1 MDFWVV
7 KNVTGRIM
15 AGLRWWNY
23 VDENGEARWIFES
36 RGKDSE
42 HVHSSTE
49 IKIFWG
55 TLVLT
60 PLVWILFIFT
70 SFWRLN
76 FQWIVLPFI
85 GILFTGKNPQSYLQR
100 KVISNF
106 VSGLMSMKPKPSS
119 SGNFQTV

>member
-70 SFWRLN
+70 YKFPRISPMQIPERAHVN
-76 FQWIVLPFI
+76 ETKA
-85 GILFTGKNPQSYLQR
+85 ILFW
-100 KVISNF
+100 
-106 VSGLMSMKPKPSS
+106 
-119 SGNFQTV
+119 